1 MEDKNTRRKS
11 IYEVEQRPSAID
23 YELAG
28 LREEIAEL
36 RDDVKG
42 LLEAWNGALWVI
54 KVIKVTGSI
63 AALVAAVIS
72 LFDHGVNIK

>member
-1 MEDKNTRRKS
+1 MEDKRKPS

-23 YELAG
+23 YELAH

-54 KVIKVTGSI
+54 RAIKVTGSI
-63 AALVAAVIS
+63 AALLVAVAS
-72 LFDHGVNIK
+72 FFQNGGHIK